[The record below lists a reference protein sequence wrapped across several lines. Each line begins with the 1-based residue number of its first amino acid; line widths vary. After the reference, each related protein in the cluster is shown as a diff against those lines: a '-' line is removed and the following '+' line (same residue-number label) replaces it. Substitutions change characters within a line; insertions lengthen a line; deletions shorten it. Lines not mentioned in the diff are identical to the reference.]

1 MSLELEK
8 IKQIAS
14 YLAEKMDNLYFTKF
28 LKLLYY
34 LDFISILE
42 RGTAVTNDTYFH
54 LPYGPVP
61 AVIKEQLALLRSNNK
76 KEEESISSDAT
87 YTDSRI
93 SIFEDVL
100 NLKHLG
106 DGFVLKNKKP
116 ADISYLS
123 EYEKGLLDNIIDEFK
138 DKTTK
143 EIVDKTHT
151 EVPYIQTPADNVIAY
166 KLAFYLDR
174 DKILPKRSYAFN
186 PEISQSEFFGN

>member
-14 YLAEKMDNLYFTKF
+14 YLTEKMNDLYFTKF

-34 LDFISILE
+34 LDFISVLE
-42 RGTAVTNDTYFH
+42 RGVPVTNDTYFH

-61 AVIKEQLALLRSNNK
+61 TVIKEQLTLLRGDNR
-76 KEEESISSDAT
+76 KEEESISSDET
-87 YTDSRI
+87 YTDSRT

-100 NLKHLG
+100 NLKQVG
-106 DGFVLKNKKP
+106 NGFVLKNKKS
-116 ADISYLS
+116 ADVTYLS
-123 EYEKGLLDNIIDEFK
+123 EYEKGLLDDIIEEFTN
-138 DKTTK
+138 KTTK
-143 EIVDKTHT
+143 EVVDKTHA
-151 EVPYIQTPADNVIAY
+151 EVPYIQTPANNVIAY

-174 DKILPKRSYAFN
+174 NKILPKRSYAFN